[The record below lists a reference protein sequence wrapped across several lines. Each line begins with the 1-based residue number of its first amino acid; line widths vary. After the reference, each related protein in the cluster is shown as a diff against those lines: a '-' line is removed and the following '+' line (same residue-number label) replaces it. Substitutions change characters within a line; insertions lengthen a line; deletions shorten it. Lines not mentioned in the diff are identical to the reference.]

1 METAWRPRKRPLLG
15 EKKKKKKEKKKKEK
29 KKRKKKKKKREK
41 KKEFSFDPNDLVL
54 FVWAIALR
62 AVYK

>member
-1 METAWRPRKRPLLG
+1 MASKEASTPGRK
-15 EKKKKKKEKKKKEK
+15 K
-29 KKRKKKKKKREK
+29 KKKKKKREK